1 LPEVETETD
10 SAPLPGAPGSF
21 RRRLA
26 EFRQRHERAEHVL
39 FFIAGFTFDAMMVRR
54 IDEPKVLIQQAV
66 YLTVAGLLLF
76 GLNAWDHRKVKPP
89 RFFRGVWR
97 WSQPALHFVLGTL
110 LNAYALFYFK
120 SGSGLS
126 ALFFLV
132 TICVLLLMNELPQFR
147 RFGPVVIFGLYS
159 FCLTSY
165 FAYLYPVLFGRL
177 EPWMFLAA
185 VGTSLFPLLLLAWG
199 HHRFTGDQ
207 HKVFIEA
214 LAPSIGVQTLLVVLF
229 LFHLVPPVPLSL
241 RDIGIY
247 HGVVRSPTDATYA
260 LSHHPLPWWRFWS
273 KDEQEFLA
281 RPGDRIF
288 CFVHIFAPRNF
299 HDEVR
304 MRWAHRDSGAGWASS
319 DAVPIK
325 ITGGKEDGYAG
336 YSYKQ
341 NWSAGDWLVTVE
353 TRDGREIGRRRFTV
367 SADPD
372 AAAEDHGLVTTQQ

>member
-1 LPEVETETD
+1 MPEAQSEPA
-10 SAPLPGAPGSF
+10 APLPGAPGSF

-26 EFRQRHERAEHVL
+26 EFRRRHEHAEQIL
-39 FFIAGFTFDAMMVRR
+39 FFVAGFTFDAMMVRR

-66 YLTVAGLLLF
+66 YLTVGGLLLL
-76 GLNAWDHRKVKPP
+76 GLNAWDHQERKPP
-89 RFFRGVWR
+89 RFFRGIWR
-97 WSQPALHFVLGTL
+97 WGQPALHFMLGTL

-126 ALFFLV
+126 ALLFLG
-132 TICVLLLMNELPQFR
+132 TICILLLMNELPQFR

-177 EPWMFLAA
+177 EPWMFLLA
-185 VGTSLFPLLLLAWG
+185 VASSLPPLLLLAFS
-199 HHRFTGDQ
+199 HHVFSGDGRRAL
-207 HKVFIEA
+207 VEA
-214 LAPSIGVQTLLVVLF
+214 LVPAFGVQALLVLLF
-229 LFHLVPPVPLSL
+229 LLHLVPPVPLSL

-247 HGVVRSPTDATYA
+247 HGVVKSPTDATYA
-260 LSHHPLPWWRFWS
+260 LSHHPLPWWRFWT
-273 KDEQEFLA
+273 KDEQDFLA

-299 HDEVR
+299 RDVVKV
-304 MRWAHRDSGAGWASS
+304 RWAHYESETGWASS
-319 DAVPIK
+319 DAVPIQV
-325 ITGGKEDGYAG
+325 TGGKDEGYAG

-341 NWSAGDWLVTVE
+341 NWRPGDWKVTVE

-367 SADPD
+367 SEDPD
-372 AAAEDHGLVTTQQ
+372 VGTEDHGLVTTQR